1 MLPEL
6 PKCWFAYSEN
16 KHSVEMEGLNTT
28 VFAARRVVVQSTPK
42 EMLWV
47 SRLSA
52 AGGSA
57 VEKQLFLEFSQRDEA
72 RINEERARRDRER
85 ARIVRERERFAAIPK
100 SGSGSGQVESGTVD
114 AVGPL
119 RPSPPKTLDSD
130 DDEVGPLATS
140 TGAGEP
146 TDTAHAKRSNDSEF
160 HLFPADSF
168 ELARKRLTDQQ
179 LRLLFSFECL
189 LRVLCNVSLN
199 FKYSYQ

>member
-1 MLPEL
+1 MD
-6 PKCWFAYSEN
+6 
-16 KHSVEMEGLNTT
+16 GLNTT
-28 VFAARRVVVQSTPK
+28 VFAGRRVVVQSTPK

-100 SGSGSGQVESGTVD
+100 SGSGSGQVEGEADVM
-114 AVGPL
+114 GPL

-130 DDEVGPLATS
+130 DDEVGPLGTS
-140 TGAGEP
+140 TGAGES
-146 TDTAHAKRSNDSEF
+146 TDTVHAKRANDSELR
-160 HLFPADSF
+160 LFPADSF
-168 ELARKRLTDQQ
+168 ELTRKRLSEQQ
-179 LRLLFSFECL
+179 LRFALPLMFEL
-189 LRVLCNVSLN
+189 WNS
-199 FKYSYQ
+199 KYSYQ